1 MGAPLLIA
9 AAAAILLLLGSL
21 HLLFTFVG
29 PKLRPRD
36 PALQERMQAVAPGI
50 SASSTM
56 WDFWVG
62 FNVSHSL
69 GVMLFGL
76 VYGHLAL
83 NFPALLFASQF
94 LSLLGLLTLLA
105 FAATAWRYWF
115 RAPLTGVLI
124 ALALYASGLAF
135 AWSR

>member
-1 MGAPLLIA
+1 MTASLLVT

-21 HLLFTFVG
+21 HLLYTFVG

-36 PALQERMQAVAPGI
+36 PALQTQMQAAAPGI
-50 SASSTM
+50 SADSTM
-56 WDFWVG
+56 WNFWVG

-83 NFPALLFASQF
+83 NFPALLFASHF

-105 FAATAWRYWF
+105 YAATAWRYWF

-124 ALALYASGLAF
+124 ALALYAGGLVL
-135 AWSR
+135 AWS

>member
-1 MGAPLLIA
+1 MGAALLVA

-21 HLLFTFVG
+21 HLLFTFAG

-36 PALQERMQAVAPGI
+36 PALQQRMQAVAPGI

-76 VYGHLAL
+76 VYAYLAL
-83 NFPALLFASQF
+83 NFPALLFASRF

-115 RAPLTGVLI
+115 RAPLAGVLI
-124 ALALYASGLAF
+124 ALALYASGLAL

>member
-1 MGAPLLIA
+1 MSAALLVA
-9 AAAAILLLLGSL
+9 AAGAILLLLGSL
-21 HLLFTFVG
+21 HLLYTFVG

-56 WDFWVG
+56 WNFWVG

-76 VYGHLAL
+76 VYGYLAL
-83 NFPALLFASQF
+83 NFPALLFASHF

-124 ALALYASGLAF
+124 ALVLYASGLAL
-135 AWSR
+135 AWL

>member
-1 MGAPLLIA
+1 
-9 AAAAILLLLGSL
+9 L

-36 PALQERMQAVAPGI
+36 PALQERMQAIAPGI

-56 WDFWVG
+56 WDFWLG

-76 VYGHLAL
+76 VYGYLAL
-83 NFPALLFASQF
+83 NFPALLFASHV
-94 LSLLGLLTLLA
+94 LSLLGLLSLMA
-105 FAATAWRYWF
+105 YAATAWRYWF

-124 ALALYASGLAF
+124 ALALYASGLVL
-135 AWSR
+135 AWAR

>member
-62 FNVSHSL
+62 FKL
-69 GVMLFGL
+69 WG
-76 VYGHLAL
+76 AI
-83 NFPALLFASQF
+83 
-94 LSLLGLLTLLA
+94 
-105 FAATAWRYWF
+105 
-115 RAPLTGVLI
+115 PLTMIFAI
-124 ALALYASGLAF
+124 ANVPMLMRHGLQAGNIPDTIPPQE
-135 AWSR
+135 

>member
-1 MGAPLLIA
+1 MAASLMVA

-21 HLLFTFVG
+21 HLLYTFVG
-29 PKLRPRD
+29 ARLRPRD
-36 PALQERMQAVAPGI
+36 PALQAQMQVAAPGI
-50 SASSTM
+50 SAGSTM

-105 FAATAWRYWF
+105 YAATAWRYWF
-115 RAPLTGVLI
+115 RAPLAGVLV
-124 ALALYASGLAF
+124 ALVLYAGGLVL
-135 AWSR
+135 AWS

>member
-1 MGAPLLIA
+1 MAASLMVA

-21 HLLFTFVG
+21 HLLYTFVG
-29 PKLRPRD
+29 PRLRPRD
-36 PALQERMQAVAPGI
+36 PALQARMQVAAPGI
-50 SASSTM
+50 SAGSTM

-105 FAATAWRYWF
+105 YAATAWRYWF
-115 RAPLTGVLI
+115 RAPLAGVLV
-124 ALALYASGLAF
+124 ALVLYAGGLVL
-135 AWSR
+135 AWS

>member
-1 MGAPLLIA
+1 MAASLMVA

-21 HLLFTFVG
+21 HLLYTFVG
-29 PKLRPRD
+29 PRLRPRD
-36 PALQERMQAVAPGI
+36 PALQAQMQVAAPGI
-50 SASSTM
+50 SAGSTM

-105 FAATAWRYWF
+105 YAATAWRYWF
-115 RAPLTGVLI
+115 RAPLAGVLV
-124 ALALYASGLAF
+124 ALVLYAGGLVL
-135 AWSR
+135 AWS